1 VDDDLVLREA
11 LSSLFILHEYQ
22 IQSYASA
29 IDFLDT
35 YDGQKP
41 GCLVA
46 DIKMPVMNGLE
57 LQAEM
62 IAKGIKLPIIFITG
76 AADVEMCI
84 QAYESGAAGFIQ
96 KPFECQQLLS
106 LVQEAAEQDLKRFTT
121 EIEISDIK
129 ERFARLTPR
138 ERDVMLHVAKGES
151 SKVIAAQ
158 LGMSPRTVEVH
169 RSRIYEKIRPK
180 SVVDL
185 VYMAAACGYIEPL
198 GFSANQDL

>member
-1 VDDDLVLREA
+1 MDDDLVLREA
-11 LSSLFILHEYQ
+11 LCSLFLLHEFQ
-22 IQSYASA
+22 INCYASA
-29 IDFLDT
+29 VDFLDS
-35 YDGQKP
+35 YDGHQP

-62 IAKGIKLPIIFITG
+62 IARGIKLPIIFITG
-76 AADVEMCI
+76 VADVEMCI

-106 LVQEAAEQDLKRFTT
+106 LVHEATEQDIKRYTN

-129 ERFARLTPR
+129 DRFARLTPR
-138 ERDVMLHVAKGES
+138 ELDVMLHVAKGES

-169 RSRIYEKIRPK
+169 RSRIYEKVRPK

-185 VYMAAACGYIEPL
+185 VYMAAACGYVEPL
-198 GFSANQDL
+198 GLSANKDV

>member
-1 VDDDLVLREA
+1 VDDDSVLREA
-11 LSSLFILHEYQ
+11 LCSLFLLYKFQ
-22 IQSYASA
+22 VYCYASA
-29 IDFLDT
+29 VDFLDS
-35 YDGQKP
+35 YDGQQA

-62 IAKGIKLPIIFITG
+62 ISRGIKLPIIFITG

-106 LVQEAAEQDLKRFTT
+106 LVFESTEQDLKRHTT

-129 ERFARLTPR
+129 DRFARLTPR
-138 ERDVMLHVAKGES
+138 ERDVMMHVAKGES

-169 RSRIYEKIRPK
+169 RARIYEKVRSK

-185 VYMAAACGYIEPL
+185 VYMAAACGYVEPL
-198 GFSANQDL
+198 DMSANQDV